1 MALGETTTKSTS
13 GKKTE
18 DKKGGG
24 KKGNGY
30 DKAVSVSFKVS
41 KGMDMLELQ
50 MLTAGLI
57 HGLTERTSAYGTPS
71 KATLRDREAR
81 SQHNNAGVRRW
92 LESRLSDTK
101 KVDAMCKK
109 YETFKLTIR
118 ETVDSRDALQ
128 ILIEIWSP
136 ALDPVNFAQIL
147 SGEPKNDESIS
158 SAVRNAIVASLDAIE
173 DFIADRPASVA
184 DIVPIRAG
192 RLVEDDLGGA

>member
-1 MALGETTTKSTS
+1 M
-13 GKKTE
+13 
-18 DKKGGG
+18 
-24 KKGNGY
+24 
-30 DKAVSVSFKVS
+30 
-41 KGMDMLELQ
+41 
-50 MLTAGLI
+50 
-57 HGLTERTSAYGTPS
+57 
-71 KATLRDREAR
+71 
-81 SQHNNAGVRRW
+81 
-92 LESRLSDTK
+92 
-101 KVDAMCKK
+101 
-109 YETFKLTIR
+109 
-118 ETVDSRDALQ
+118 DSRDALQ